1 MPYPGSKVDARVGTN
16 WSPPP
21 GTVEKVPK
29 PRVSKPLQPPLII
42 LHLHR
47 PKRLKVVEKTV
58 KVEVGDLASEN

>member
-21 GTVEKVPK
+21 GTVQKVPK
-29 PRVSKPLQPPLII
+29 TQGFEASPALLI

-58 KVEVGDLASEN
+58 EGGGWRFGQ